1 MKSALKSIYTAM
13 LVHRISFDS
22 FEPGPINFYKSSLK
36 SVLKDMG
43 VEIVRKA
50 KTK

>member
-1 MKSALKSIYTAM
+1 MKSALKTIYIAM
-13 LVHRISFDS
+13 LVRQISFD
-22 FEPGPINFYKSSLK
+22 FEPGPINFYKSSLR

-43 VEIVRKA
+43 IEVVIKA